1 MSHGLI
7 HMLRLAAAAAA
18 VQMLL
23 GAPLPASADVY
34 SYVEPDGTIAFTNVP
49 TDPRYRRLRSE
60 APPKRIKRQPQ
71 DFERA
76 ISRHALR
83 HRLDPAL
90 LQAVIKVESD
100 FDPAAV
106 SKAGAVGLMQLM
118 PHTAGRLDVRDSYDP
133 EDNIGGGARY
143 LRYLLNRYEGNL
155 VLALAAYN
163 AGEKAVDRHQAVPPI
178 QETRL
183 YVAKVLS
190 YYRICLRADRLIN
203 RVKQMQA
210 QLSLLTA
217 FSRPS
222 QSQSV
227 ASWTVPSH

>member
-1 MSHGLI
+1 
-7 HMLRLAAAAAA
+7 MLRLAAAAAA

-118 PHTAGRLDVRDSYDP
+118 PLTAARMDVRNPYDP
-133 EDNIGGGARY
+133 DDNIGGGSRY
-143 LRYLLNRYEGNL
+143 LRELLDRFRGNL
-155 VLALAAYN
+155 PLALAAYN
-163 AGEKAVDRHQAVPPI
+163 AGEQTVERHRGLPPI
-178 QETRL
+178 EETRL
-183 YVAKVLS
+183 YVGKVLRFYHRFRS
-190 YYRICLRADRLIN
+190 EVPHFRAITSASAETRPQP
-203 RVKQMQA
+203 V
-210 QLSLLTA
+210 A
-217 FSRPS
+217 FSF
-222 QSQSV
+222 
-227 ASWTVPSH
+227 VPTPHVK